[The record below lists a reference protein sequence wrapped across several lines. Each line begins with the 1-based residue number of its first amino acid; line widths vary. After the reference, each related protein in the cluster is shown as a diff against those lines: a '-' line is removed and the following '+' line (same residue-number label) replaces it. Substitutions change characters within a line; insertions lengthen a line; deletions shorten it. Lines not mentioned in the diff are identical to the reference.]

1 MESSDSNNAGGGPGR
16 LADRAWL
23 RAMDAYTA
31 GAYARAEEEFRAAV
45 RLDPGMADAW
55 LGLHALRC
63 DTSGALLA
71 MHRHRKR
78 FGEQRSRHRRPLSSW
93 YWLGWWVQPVL
104 EDARDLALA
113 HASHW
118 LDGRHLTELDTALAQ
133 CPPPGE
139 DPSVRFLHACRSY
152 LLKDWEQLIRD
163 TDRLLDDP
171 LLGIEAGL
179 FGGMARVRLD
189 MCAQAQGPL
198 AASLARCRSEQPQ
211 RKELRYWLARA
222 YEGAGRSAAAL
233 PLYRAVHRADP
244 AFMDT
249 AARLTAIS
257 AEDGLVDALLEGV
270 VGSGP
275 AAGGGT
281 GAGREA
287 GPVTGFGTDE
297 AYDPAEELG
306 AADGFGAAAGYG
318 VDYETQE
325 DLPVGYTAEPG
336 AGRPVEPGAGF
347 TADYPGEPP
356 AEFPAEFPA
365 GFRGDVAGGLPA
377 GFTMDEGFGPP
388 EGVEEAPGAGQGAGE
403 AVGPQATAGPV
414 PGGPRPGAEGGAG
427 PEPRSGSTVFEG
439 PGTFQGPSGFD
450 GPGGFP
456 GGFEGPGGVEGPA
469 PQGTGARTGS
479 GSAAP
484 GESGPA
490 ATLFLPGRAVGS
502 QAVPAHRASPDRSGS
517 RQELDA
523 ALDALERMV
532 GLDPVKRQVRALS
545 AQLRMSRLR
554 AGEGLPVQPPKRH
567 FVFSGPSGTGK
578 TTVARILGRV
588 FHSLGLLSGNHL
600 VEAQRADLVG
610 EFLGQTAVKANEL
623 IDSALDGVLFID
635 EAYSLS
641 NSGYSKGDAYGDEA
655 LQVLLKRAEDNRDRL
670 VVILAGYPEGMNRL
684 LSTNPGLNSRFT
696 TRVDFPSYRPAE
708 LTAIG
713 AALAGRDGDGW
724 DEDATEELSSIC
736 GHVVREGWIDDLGN
750 GRFIRTL
757 YEKSCAYR
765 DLRLS
770 LTGGQPSREDLAT
783 LRLPDLVQA
792 YGELIDGRGGGAEA

>member
-1 MESSDSNNAGGGPGR
+1 
-16 LADRAWL
+16 
-23 RAMDAYTA
+23 MDAYAA

-71 MHRHRKR
+71 MYRHRER
-78 FGEQRSRHRRPLSSW
+78 FGEQRARHRRPLSSW

-104 EDARDLALA
+104 EDARDLTLA

-118 LDGRHLTELDTALAQ
+118 LDGRHLTELDRALAA
-133 CPPPGE
+133 CPPV
-139 DPSVRFLHACRSY
+139 DQDTSVRFLHACRSY

-163 TDRLLDDP
+163 TDRLLDDS

-189 MCAQAQGPL
+189 MCAQAQRPL
-198 AASLARCRSEQPQ
+198 SASLARCRSEQPQ

-249 AARLTAIS
+249 AARLAAIS
-257 AEDGLVDALLEGV
+257 TEDGLLFCADQDPGGSPGELGLTEQEFDGEYGYAPTEYSEPAEPPADAAAGEAEPAEGPAEPQATPERATDSA
-270 VGSGP
+270 GAPGATLRAAGP
-275 AAGGGT
+275 AARS
-281 GAGREA
+281 ALQPAEA
-287 GPVTGFGTDE
+287 G
-297 AYDPAEELG
+297 
-306 AADGFGAAAGYG
+306 
-318 VDYETQE
+318 
-325 DLPVGYTAEPG
+325 
-336 AGRPVEPGAGF
+336 
-347 TADYPGEPP
+347 
-356 AEFPAEFPA
+356 
-365 GFRGDVAGGLPA
+365 
-377 GFTMDEGFGPP
+377 
-388 EGVEEAPGAGQGAGE
+388 
-403 AVGPQATAGPV
+403 AV
-414 PGGPRPGAEGGAG
+414 R
-427 PEPRSGSTVFEG
+427 
-439 PGTFQGPSGFD
+439 
-450 GPGGFP
+450 
-456 GGFEGPGGVEGPA
+456 
-469 PQGTGARTGS
+469 
-479 GSAAP
+479 
-484 GESGPA
+484 
-490 ATLFLPGRAVGS
+490 GS
-502 QAVPAHRASPDRSGS
+502 QGL
-517 RQELDA
+517 EA
-523 ALDALERMV
+523 ALSALEQMV

-554 AGEGLPVQPPKRH
+554 ADQGLPVQPPKRH

-578 TTVARILGRV
+578 TTVARILGQV
-588 FHSLGLLSGNHL
+588 FHALGLLSGDHL

-684 LSTNPGLNSRFT
+684 LATNPGLNSRFT

-713 AALAGRDGDGW
+713 RTLAAGNRDGW
-724 DEDATEELSSIC
+724 DPDAAEELASIC
-736 GHVVREGWIDDLGN
+736 AHVVGEGWIDELGN

-770 LTGGQPSREDLAT
+770 TLRELPTREDLAT
-783 LRLPDLVQA
+783 LRLSDLVQA
-792 YGELIDGRGGGAEA
+792 YGELIDGRS

>member
-1 MESSDSNNAGGGPGR
+1 MDSSDSTAGGPDR

-31 GAYARAEEEFRAAV
+31 GAYTRAEEEFRAAV

-55 LGLHALRC
+55 LGLHALRS
-63 DTSGALLA
+63 DTSAALLA
-71 MHRHRKR
+71 MYRHQKR
-78 FGEQRSRHRRPLSSW
+78 FGEQRRLHRRPLSSW

-118 LDGRHLTELDTALAQ
+118 LDGRHLAELDRALEQ
-133 CPPPGE
+133 CPAPSE
-139 DPSVRFLHACRSY
+139 DPSARFLYACRSY

-179 FGGMARVRLD
+179 FAGMARVRLD
-189 MCAQAQGPL
+189 MCAQAQAPL

-249 AARLTAIS
+249 AARLAAIA
-257 AEDGLVDALLEGV
+257 AEDALADGLTDGLDGLVDGLSAGGRPGTADAAPGGPGLDPGYPDETGFAGMPGYGGEFGDAGGPSGATVSGDGV
-270 VGSGP
+270 STAGVPGGGPLSGP
-275 AAGGGT
+275 LGG
-281 GAGREA
+281 
-287 GPVTGFGTDE
+287 P
-297 AYDPAEELG
+297 L
-306 AADGFGAAAGYG
+306 
-318 VDYETQE
+318 
-325 DLPVGYTAEPG
+325 
-336 AGRPVEPGAGF
+336 
-347 TADYPGEPP
+347 
-356 AEFPAEFPA
+356 
-365 GFRGDVAGGLPA
+365 GGLPSGGGPSVDA
-377 GFTMDEGFGPP
+377 GLVDAGLPDGPP
-388 EGVEEAPGAGQGAGE
+388 ADGALTGGALLDGAMAGGASPDGAPADGAPQAAGERSGQGAPT
-403 AVGPQATAGPV
+403 GPALPPSLPALGRVQPRTA
-414 PGGPRPGAEGGAG
+414 AA
-427 PEPRSGSTVFEG
+427 PEPRT
-439 PGTFQGPSGFD
+439 
-450 GPGGFP
+450 GGD
-456 GGFEGPGGVEGPA
+456 E
-469 PQGTGARTGS
+469 R
-479 GSAAP
+479 
-484 GESGPA
+484 
-490 ATLFLPGRAVGS
+490 
-502 QAVPAHRASPDRSGS
+502 
-517 RQELDA
+517 ELDA
-523 ALDALERMV
+523 ALAELSLMV
-532 GLDPVKRQVRALS
+532 GLEPVKRQVRALS

-554 AGEGLPVQPPKRH
+554 AEEGLPVQPPKRH

-588 FHSLGLLSGNHL
+588 FHALGLLSGDHL

-641 NSGYSKGDAYGDEA
+641 NSGYTKGDAYGDEA

-684 LSTNPGLNSRFT
+684 LATNPGLNSRFT
-696 TRVDFPSYRPAE
+696 TRVDFPSYRPGE

-724 DEDATEELSSIC
+724 DEDAAEELASIC
-736 GHVVREGWIDDLGN
+736 VHVVREGWIDELGN

-770 LTGGQPSREDLAT
+770 LLREPPGREDLAT

-792 YGELIDGRGGGAEA
+792 YGELIDGRH

>member
-1 MESSDSNNAGGGPGR
+1 MDSSDGNNAGGPAPNR

-55 LGLHALRC
+55 LGLHALRS

-71 MHRHRKR
+71 MYRHQKR
-78 FGEQRSRHRRPLSSW
+78 FGEQRRLHRRPLSSW

-118 LDGRHLTELDTALAQ
+118 LDGRHLAELDQALAH
-133 CPPPGE
+133 CPTPAE
-139 DPSVRFLHACRSY
+139 DPSARFLHACRSY

-179 FGGMARVRLD
+179 FAGMARVRLD
-189 MCAQAQGPL
+189 MCAQAQAPL

-249 AARLTAIS
+249 AARLAAIA
-257 AEDGLVDALLEGV
+257 AEDGLVDGLLDA
-270 VGSGP
+270 VGGAGGHGP
-275 AAGGGT
+275 GAAVLGEEDFDAAELESAEFESAELESAELPSAGFESAELDGPGADAAGFAAPGYGPGT
-281 GAGREA
+281 FDAEA
-287 GPVTGFGTDE
+287 FPGE
-297 AYDPAEELG
+297 AFPAEELPGGVVPPTAPSPADAPAG
-306 AADGFGAAAGYG
+306 AAGAGAPPAAAG
-318 VDYETQE
+318 E
-325 DLPVGYTAEPG
+325 
-336 AGRPVEPGAGF
+336 
-347 TADYPGEPP
+347 
-356 AEFPAEFPA
+356 
-365 GFRGDVAGGLPA
+365 
-377 GFTMDEGFGPP
+377 
-388 EGVEEAPGAGQGAGE
+388 
-403 AVGPQATAGPV
+403 
-414 PGGPRPGAEGGAG
+414 
-427 PEPRSGSTVFEG
+427 
-439 PGTFQGPSGFD
+439 
-450 GPGGFP
+450 
-456 GGFEGPGGVEGPA
+456 
-469 PQGTGARTGS
+469 RTGS
-479 GSAAP
+479 AVPPVVPAPAPTAGAAP
-484 GESGPA
+484 APALGEALPRLASPSAPA
-490 ATLFLPGRAVGS
+490 EPVGS
-502 QAVPAHRASPDRSGS
+502 ER
-517 RQELDA
+517 ELDE
-523 ALDALERMV
+523 ALAELARMV
-532 GLDPVKRQVRALS
+532 GLEPVKRQVRALS

-554 AGEGLPVQPPKRH
+554 AAQGLPVQPPKRH

-588 FHSLGLLSGNHL
+588 FHALGLLSGDHL

-684 LSTNPGLNSRFT
+684 LATNPGLNSRFT
-696 TRVDFPSYRPAE
+696 TRVDFPSYRPGE

-713 AALAGRDGDGW
+713 AALADRDGDGW
-724 DEDATEELSSIC
+724 DEDAAEELASIC
-736 GHVVREGWIDDLGN
+736 THVVREGWIDDLGN

-770 LTGGQPSREDLAT
+770 LLREPPGREDLAT

-792 YGELIDGRGGGAEA
+792 YGELIDGRG

>member
-1 MESSDSNNAGGGPGR
+1 
-16 LADRAWL
+16 
-23 RAMDAYTA
+23 MDAYTA
-31 GAYARAEEEFRAAV
+31 GAYTRAEEEFRVAV

-55 LGLHALRC
+55 LGLHALRS

-71 MHRHRKR
+71 MHRHQKR
-78 FGEQRSRHRRPLSSW
+78 FGEQRRRHGRPLSSW

-104 EDARDLALA
+104 ETGRDLALA

-118 LDGRHLTELDTALAQ
+118 LDGRHLTELDHALEQ
-133 CPPPGE
+133 CPAPAE
-139 DPSVRFLHACRSY
+139 DPSARFLHACRSY

-179 FGGMARVRLD
+179 FAGMARVRLD
-189 MCAQAQGPL
+189 MCAQAQPPL

-249 AARLTAIS
+249 AARLAAIS
-257 AEDGLVDALLEGV
+257 AEDGLADALLDGAGIGGPDAGRGAEDDAIDAALLDAAVLEQAGFEALGAGSEFGAGAGSEFGAEQATAFAGTELPGAELP
-270 VGSGP
+270 GSGAVGGPGIADPFGSP
-275 AAGGGT
+275 APGGPVEADNDEADDGYPAVPT
-281 GAGREA
+281 SA
-287 GPVTGFGTDE
+287 GPG
-297 AYDPAEELG
+297 
-306 AADGFGAAAGYG
+306 
-318 VDYETQE
+318 
-325 DLPVGYTAEPG
+325 PG
-336 AGRPVEPGAGF
+336 AGN
-347 TADYPGEPP
+347 
-356 AEFPAEFPA
+356 
-365 GFRGDVAGGLPA
+365 
-377 GFTMDEGFGPP
+377 
-388 EGVEEAPGAGQGAGE
+388 
-403 AVGPQATAGPV
+403 
-414 PGGPRPGAEGGAG
+414 RPGGGAG
-427 PEPRSGSTVFEG
+427 APPPLVTNGRSGST
-439 PGTFQGPSGFD
+439 
-450 GPGGFP
+450 
-456 GGFEGPGGVEGPA
+456 A
-469 PQGTGARTGS
+469 PQ
-479 GSAAP
+479 
-484 GESGPA
+484 PA
-490 ATLFLPGRAVGS
+490 ASPAAAATARGETALAQVASTSAMSEPE
-502 QAVPAHRASPDRSGS
+502 AHRA
-517 RQELDA
+517 ELDA
-523 ALDALERMV
+523 ALAELARMV
-532 GLDPVKRQVRALS
+532 GLEPVKRQVRALS
-545 AQLRMSRLR
+545 AQLRMARLR
-554 AGEGLPVQPPKRH
+554 AEQGLPVQPPKRH

-588 FHSLGLLSGNHL
+588 FHALGLLSGDHL
-600 VEAQRADLVG
+600 VEAQRSDLVG

-684 LSTNPGLNSRFT
+684 LATNPGLNSRFT
-696 TRVDFPSYRPAE
+696 TRVDFPSYRPGE

-713 AALAGRDGDGW
+713 AALAGQDGDGW
-724 DEDATEELSSIC
+724 DEDAAEELASIC
-736 GHVVREGWIDDLGN
+736 THVVREGWIDELGN

-770 LTGGQPSREDLAT
+770 LLREPPGREDLAT

-792 YGELIDGRGGGAEA
+792 YGELIDGRG